1 MEIISKTHRDTM
13 RRRHRDILGK
23 VVKMK
28 RGMKV
33 RLKENYKDKERKKD
47 QTVGKLVLEEE
58 VRIRENVKEQLDN
71 RQTDRRFKNEKIQQ
85 KPEFFVRR
93 RERERGGG
101 YDILKE

>member
-1 MEIISKTHRDTM
+1 
-13 RRRHRDILGK
+13 
-23 VVKMK
+23 MK
-28 RGMKV
+28 I

-58 VRIRENVKEQLDN
+58 VRIRENVKQQLDN

-85 KPEFFVRR
+85 KPEFFCSKE